1 MPTWKYW
8 IWQNSSRSLFNHD
21 STDGSSWLCPRPSIF
36 RTFNQL
42 VIEYSNCRSAL
53 IKENCVTT
61 SLYGKDEEQKS
72 IWVFLEQFDGVLE
85 NVSLELLHKG
95 RELADGAKWLLV
107 GLLIGKNAGELA
119 SASIAHGADE
129 VWVIEHDLL
138 ERFTVD
144 AYTEAAFKA
153 IMKGK
158 PSAFLCGATPDG
170 RDLAGRLAVRL
181 RTGLNADCTDL
192 RLKRKSG
199 ILVSEVTGFGGGVLA
214 LLEAPDHRPQMST
227 VRPGVFTVYEAD
239 FGRMGEVIEFPVD
252 LQSGMIHTSVLEKV
266 VGEGVDLTHASAL
279 VCGGRGIDGNFELMA
294 ELAELLGGEVGAT
307 RPPVDEGHIERERQV
322 GQTGVICRPKVVINC
337 GISGAFHFVVGI
349 QEADIV
355 VSINSDAEA
364 PIFDYSDYCIVG
376 DVSEVVPALVRAL
389 HAQREESHA

>member
-1 MPTWKYW
+1 M
-8 IWQNSSRSLFNHD
+8 
-21 STDGSSWLCPRPSIF
+21 
-36 RTFNQL
+36 
-42 VIEYSNCRSAL
+42 
-53 IKENCVTT
+53 TT
-61 SLYGKDEEQKS
+61 SLYGIDEEQKT
-72 IWVFLEQFDGVLE
+72 IWVFLEHFDGVLE

-95 RELADGAKWLLV
+95 RNLADGAGWSLM
-107 GLLIGKNAGELA
+107 GLLIGVGVGHLA
-119 SASIAHGADE
+119 AISIAHGADE

-144 AYTEAAFKA
+144 GYTEAAFEA
-153 IMKGK
+153 IMQGK
-158 PSAFLCGATPDG
+158 PSVFLSGATPDG

-227 VRPGVFTVYEAD
+227 VRPGVFTVGEAD
-239 FGRMGEVIEFPVD
+239 EGRTGEVIEFKAD
-252 LQSGMIHTSVLEKV
+252 IQEKTIRTTVTERV
-266 VGEGVDLTHASAL
+266 VGEGVDLTQATAL

-294 ELAELLGGEVGAT
+294 ELATLLDGEVGAT

-322 GQTGVICRPKVVINC
+322 GQTGVICRPRVSINC
-337 GISGAFHFVVGI
+337 GISGAFHFIVGI

-355 VSINSDAEA
+355 VSINSDSEA
-364 PIFDYSDYCIVG
+364 PIFDYSDYGIIG
-376 DVSEVVPALVRAL
+376 DVSEVVPALLQALQERREVSRA
-389 HAQREESHA
+389 